1 MGTWQKYID
10 YLMDWA
16 REHAHPDFQGM
27 SPACYDEWL
36 ENEGEEGYNGE
47 ILTNEEFQRRCEKVF
62 IANKND
68 VFYDI
73 YIIENQVCILM
84 DEMDDENNPVS
95 FVYKPDMSMRPQA
108 LDYLLGRREDFND

>member
-73 YIIENQVCILM
+73 YIIENQVCILI
-84 DEMDDENNPVS
+84 
-95 FVYKPDMSMRPQA
+95 R
-108 LDYLLGRREDFND
+108 YLLYTNRICLCAHKRWIICSGDEKISMIKKGGK